1 MNENYRH
8 KALLNLL
15 EERNVLSTVEI
26 MQLLNI
32 SPATARR
39 DISKLDQQGKL
50 KKIRNGAEAIKGT
63 IPLIEKTTINH
74 FDEKQRIAK
83 AAAQLCKNGESVIL
97 TCGSTMQLLGKQL
110 SRKDVQIITNYIPL
124 ANYLIECQ
132 HSDLVIMGGQYNKE
146 KAITLSL
153 NQQNETNYSAHIMFT
168 SGKGFTRDGLFKT
181 DMIIANSEQQLSSK
195 AEKYVVLLDSSKL
208 GKQVGMLFTQLQDID
223 LLITGK
229 EAEPQIIEQLTLLG
243 LEVILA

>member
-229 EAEPQIIEQLTLLG
+229 EADPQIIEQLTLLG